1 MDHEKFSQFLRF
13 LEFAKSAIGRALG
26 ARRNGINHLEDLDPH
41 AEATSLALAE
51 VNRAGEA
58 IKEIR
63 RGLQTRSEAK
73 EEREANKVPVRAHK
87 RTLKKKGNQKERESD
102 ANGLH
107 LQPESESARNE
118 SPPENESAESQE
130 TSPQTSRAE
139 AKI

>member
-41 AEATSLALAE
+41 TEATSLALGE
-51 VNRAGEA
+51 LNRAGEA
-58 IKEIR
+58 IKELR
-63 RGLQTRSEAK
+63 RGLQTRKEAK

-87 RTLKKKGNQKERESD
+87 RTVKKKGNQKERES
-102 ANGLH
+102 NGDSLH
-107 LQPESESARNE
+107 LQPEPDPTRDESQPPDE
-118 SPPENESAESQE
+118 SPESQE
-130 TSPQTSRAE
+130 ESPAIARGE